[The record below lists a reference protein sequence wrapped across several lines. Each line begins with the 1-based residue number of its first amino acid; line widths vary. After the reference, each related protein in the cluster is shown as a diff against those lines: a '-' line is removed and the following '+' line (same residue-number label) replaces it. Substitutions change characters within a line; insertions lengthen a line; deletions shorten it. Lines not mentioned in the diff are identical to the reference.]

1 LQTHLELA
9 DAMKIITRSEPAT
22 AVLTHLYPEWGV
34 GTVAGEAAPFWK
46 GKVVEAVDG
55 LRLEL

>member
-1 LQTHLELA
+1 
-9 DAMKIITRSEPAT
+9 MKIITRSEPAT